1 MDDISIFKNDKKQRK
16 WFSYIFFNERI
27 KMSYCEQC
35 EHCDK
40 EQHFCNRLDK
50 PLIRCAGGCKFNR
63 KNAISEEELQR
74 IEEERKQK
82 LTPFLDQIICGDSLE
97 IMKKIPD
104 NSVDV
109 IVTSPPYNLR
119 NSTGGSVKYYSNRRD
134 RIEKNALFK
143 SKMLDGNGYDVH
155 SDDMPYDEYI
165 QWQRNCLTE
174 MLRVLKPTGFIF
186 YNHKQRVQ
194 AGLLQHRMEILEGFP
209 LRQIITWWRSNT
221 ANDINRS
228 YFYNTVEQIF
238 FIAKQRKSYLKKGAN
253 KFGLVWKIHPA
264 YDKKK
269 FRHPAPFP
277 IEIPDRCLD
286 SVDLTPDSVV
296 LDPFMGGGTV
306 ALSALKHGI
315 HYIGIDLSPGYCQM
329 AQENIINW
337 KIEHSGDNE

>member
-1 MDDISIFKNDKKQRK
+1 L
-16 WFSYIFFNERI
+16 Y
-27 KMSYCEQC
+27 
-35 EHCDK
+35 
-40 EQHFCNRLDK
+40 
-50 PLIRCAGGCKFNR
+50 
-63 KNAISEEELQR
+63 
-74 IEEERKQK
+74 
-82 LTPFLDQIICGDSLE
+82 
-97 IMKKIPD
+97 
-104 NSVDV
+104 
-109 IVTSPPYNLR
+109 
-119 NSTGGSVKYYSNRRD
+119 
-134 RIEKNALFK
+134 
-143 SKMLDGNGYDVH
+143 DGKGYDVH

-165 QWQRNCLTE
+165 KWQRNCLTE

-186 YNHKQRVQ
+186 YNGKTRVQ
-194 AGLLQHRMEILEGFP
+194 RGLLEMKFFEILEGFP

-221 ANDINRS
+221 ANDINES

-269 FRHPAPFP
+269 FKHPAPFP
-277 IEIPDRCLD
+277 LEIPDRCLD

-296 LDPFMGGGTV
+296 LDPFMGGGTT

-337 KIEHSGDNE
+337 KIEHSGDE